1 MLYSEDD
8 MLMLSGI
15 QHIAFCPRQWAL
27 IHLEQQWDDNKL
39 TAEGK
44 IQHEHVDDPFYRQK
58 IGNVI
63 TLRKV
68 SIASKTLGLYGFA
81 DIVELYASDTATNAI
96 RHPQYDG
103 FWKPYPIEYKHGKE
117 KSDECDKVQL
127 TAQVICLEE
136 QYGIHIENGALF
148 YAKTK
153 HREVVSIN
161 EKLRD
166 QTRYYA
172 KLMHEIFSRGALPKA
187 KKESYCKNCSLIDI
201 CMPKIA
207 DKGSV
212 SAYLK
217 TNLYEETTKHS
228 IRHDA

>member
-1 MLYSEDD
+1 MLYAEDD

-15 QHIAFCPRQWAL
+15 QHIVFCPRQWAL
-27 IHLEQQWDDNKL
+27 IHIEQQWDDNKL

-44 IQHEHVDDPFYRQK
+44 IQHEHVDDHFYRQK
-58 IGNVI
+58 IGDVI
-63 TLRKV
+63 TLLKV

-117 KSDECDKVQL
+117 KLDVCDKVQL

-172 KLMHEIFSRGALPKA
+172 KLMHEIFQEEHCLKLKKNRIA
-187 KKESYCKNCSLIDI
+187 KIVHLLTFACL
-201 CMPKIA
+201 
-207 DKGSV
+207 
-212 SAYLK
+212 
-217 TNLYEETTKHS
+217 
-228 IRHDA
+228 R